1 MVWRSQRLLVHLPRL
16 RLIDLLLL
24 AAAGAVLY
32 ALLAIAPGNLRRVSP
47 SVVIDLRTAALPGYT
62 ALSLL
67 RMATAYGLS
76 LLFTLT
82 FGYAAARSR
91 RAERVLIPVLDILQ
105 SIPVLSFLPAV
116 LLAMIAVFP
125 RQTVGLEVGSIL
137 LIFTGMVWNMTFSFY
152 HSLLT
157 LPPELVEVARA
168 LRLTWWQRL
177 TSVELP
183 AATIGL
189 VWNSMM
195 SWAGGWFFLM
205 ACESFTLVNRS
216 FTLPGLGSYLAV
228 ASSRGDLRA
237 IAWGLVTLVALT
249 VVSDQLLW
257 RPLVAWSQRFKVELA
272 EDPDPPRSWLLNLL
286 RRSRLLPA
294 TQRRIWLPFIESL
307 DRAFQRVEE
316 AIRGVPRR
324 APTTRLLAMGRSLIA
339 ITAIGGVAWGAA
351 ALTGMLLR
359 VSVSEWGQI
368 TIGAGATFVRVGLA
382 LAVALAWTVP
392 LGVAIGLNA
401 RLARVVQPL
410 AQVVASVP
418 ATALFPVLLAVL
430 VRIGGGMSVAS
441 VLLMLLGTQWYLL
454 FNIIGGANAIPR
466 DLLEATALLK
476 VRGWVRWR
484 ALVLPAIFPH
494 LVTGGI
500 TAQGGA
506 WNASIVSE
514 FAEFSGR
521 TLSTVGLGALIARA
535 TQDGNYPLLAA
546 STMVMAV
553 IVILANRLGWRR
565 AMRAAESRYHL
576 E

>member
-1 MVWRSQRLLVHLPRL
+1 
-16 RLIDLLLL
+16 
-24 AAAGAVLY
+24 
-32 ALLAIAPGNLRRVSP
+32 
-47 SVVIDLRTAALPGYT
+47 
-62 ALSLL
+62 
-67 RMATAYGLS
+67 
-76 LLFTLT
+76 
-82 FGYAAARSR
+82 
-91 RAERVLIPVLDILQ
+91 
-105 SIPVLSFLPAV
+105 
-116 LLAMIAVFP
+116 MIAVFP
-125 RQTVGLEVGSIL
+125 RQAVGLEVGSIL

-157 LPPELVEVARA
+157 IPPELVEAARA

-183 AATIGL
+183 AAAIGL
-189 VWNSMM
+189 VWNSMI

-205 ACESFTLVNRS
+205 ACESFTLVNQS

-228 ASSRGDLRA
+228 ASSRGDVGA
-237 IAWGLVTLVALT
+237 IIWGLVTLVVVTVAL
-249 VVSDQLLW
+249 DQVLW

-286 RRSRLLPA
+286 RRSSLLPA
-294 TQRRIWLPFIESL
+294 IRRRIWLPFIEVL
-307 DRAFQRVEE
+307 DRTFQRVEV
-316 AIRGVPRR
+316 AVCG
-324 APTTRLLAMGRSLIA
+324 APHHLHTARFLAVGRSLIG
-339 ITAIGGVAWGAA
+339 ITTIGGVAWGAV
-351 ALTGMLLR
+351 ALIGMLLR
-359 VSVSEWGQI
+359 VSLPEWGQV
-368 TIGAGATFVRVGLA
+368 TIGAGATFVRVAVA
-382 LAVALAWTVP
+382 LAIALAWTVP

-410 AQVVASVP
+410 AQVAASVP

-430 VRIGGGMSVAS
+430 VRVGGGMSVAS
-441 VLLMLLGTQWYLL
+441 ILLMLLGTQWYLL

-476 VRGWVRWR
+476 VRGWMRWR
-484 ALVLPAIFPH
+484 TLVLPAIFPH

-514 FAEFSGR
+514 YVEFSGR
-521 TLSTVGLGALIARA
+521 TLSTIGLGALIAGA

-546 STMVMAV
+546 STMVMAI
-553 IVILANRLGWRR
+553 IVVLANRLGWRR
-565 AMRAAESRYHL
+565 VMRAAESRYHL